1 MAEIPVTSL
10 TIGIAATPDDRRR
23 LARLLGDTE
32 AFLIVSSVDQARK
45 FLDIVSSPESATTT
59 AAEITRGAAAV
70 RDTDPG
76 SVGGDAVFAGG
87 VAGDAVITHR
97 TADDQPDLDGTPVA
111 GGTRGAGGAIGDSG
125 ATWQRAARV
134 AGDGIG
140 APYEEPAGA
149 IRVPSDSSGPVA
161 GGFQAAGRMQ
171 GMGPGSIGTG
181 SVQSMGAGGA
191 HGVRAGSVGAG
202 GLHGSGAGGT
212 HGTHSPGSGCIG
224 TGGVAAGGIGTG
236 GMHGARA
243 GGVGGTH
250 GLGIGGVAA
259 GGIDIGG
266 VAASGIGVGIGGVA
280 PGGVG
285 MDGMHR
291 ADASGFGGTHG
302 VGSGGGLT
310 GGAVVS
316 GAMLAGQFVVTSHA
330 IQVGAPPAAGPTT
343 PAEPPVLRVDSDRR
357 VLRWQ
362 DREIDLTPLE
372 HDFLNCL
379 IASPGQ
385 IWTYKRLHLEVW
397 GNEHLGRGS
406 DLHSVVR
413 RIRRKLAWLGAS
425 AHIQAVRGVG
435 FRYRDT

>member
-97 TADDQPDLDGTPVA
+97 TADDQPVTDGMPGVGIPGSGIPGS
-111 GGTRGAGGAIGDSG
+111 GGTVGDGETVGDAHAAWNG
-125 ATWQRAARV
+125 ATRV
-134 AGDGIG
+134 AGDGISG
-140 APYEEPAGA
+140 PRETVTGG
-149 IRVPSDSSGPVA
+149 IRVRGDSSGA
-161 GGFQAAGRMQ
+161 AGGGFQAAGRMD
-171 GMGPGSIGTG
+171 GMVAGAIGVGS
-181 SVQSMGAGGA
+181 A
-191 HGVRAGSVGAG
+191 HSI
-202 GLHGSGAGGT
+202 GAGGT
-212 HGTHSPGSGCIG
+212 HGVGMGRAGADTMHGVGANGGAHSGSAHSGSTNG
-224 TGGVAAGGIGTG
+224 AHGSANGVRAG
-236 GMHGARA
+236 GMHGVGA
-243 GGVGGTH
+243 GGVTTHSSGTGGIYGAATGSVGSTHGGGMAGGT
-250 GLGIGGVAA
+250 
-259 GGIDIGG
+259 
-266 VAASGIGVGIGGVA
+266 
-280 PGGVG
+280 
-285 MDGMHR
+285 
-291 ADASGFGGTHG
+291 
-302 VGSGGGLT
+302 
-310 GGAVVS
+310 VVS
-316 GAMLAGQFVVTSHA
+316 GATLAGRFVVTSHGIPA
-330 IQVGAPPAAGPTT
+330 GAAPPAVPT

-379 IASPGQ
+379 IASPDQ